1 MLIGLLSKTAIL
13 VTEYAVSRR
22 RAGMSLMQS
31 AVGAAK
37 ARFRPILM
45 TVLAMIFGL
54 LPLMF
59 ATGAGAN
66 GNSSLGSGVVGG
78 LLIGV
83 LALLFFVPAMFIV
96 FQSLQERIKPTE
108 FVSQGFGDLEI
119 EIEKEKISKD
129 KRR

>member
-1 MLIGLLSKTAIL
+1 
-13 VTEYAVSRR
+13 
-22 RAGMSLMQS
+22 MSLIQA

-59 ATGAGAN
+59 STGAGAN

-78 LLIGV
+78 LLVGV
-83 LALLFFVPAMFIV
+83 LALLFFVPALFIV
-96 FQSLQERIKPTE
+96 FLSLQ
-108 FVSQGFGDLEI
+108 
-119 EIEKEKISKD
+119 
-129 KRR
+129 